1 MEKLEST
8 LAQIDE
14 NVKKITFFL
23 LLRLQSAGS
32 LAISLFFKFLQMVN
46 RVQQHINQVHDKEKK
61 PHECQVCNKVMKDK
75 RNKIMSS

>member
-23 LLRLQSAGS
+23 LLRLQSARTVVRV
-32 LAISLFFKFLQMVN
+32 INFKLNFSYKL
-46 RVQQHINQVHDKEKK
+46 IFK
-61 PHECQVCNKVMKDK
+61 
-75 RNKIMSS
+75 SSTNF

>member
-14 NVKKITFFL
+14 DVKKITFFL

-46 RVQQHINQVHDKEKK
+46 RVQQHIRDVHNKEKHQK
-61 PHECQVCNKVMKDK
+61 YECEVCKKVMKYK
-75 RNKIMSS
+75 SYK

>member
-14 NVKKITFFL
+14 DVKKITFFL

-32 LAISLFFKFLQMVN
+32 LAISVFFKFLQMVKH
-46 RVQQHINQVHDKEKK
+46 VQQHIRDVHNKEK
-61 PHECQVCNKVMKDK
+61 HQIYECEVCKKVMKYK
-75 RNKIMSS
+75 SYK